1 MAPDSSE
8 GRADATDDGDDARE
22 DPRVMLFMGPGR
34 NRELLVETLGGRYR
48 VATTTDVEQLE
59 ADFDCCIFDLEQ
71 FNRVA
76 GTLQPRRDTS
86 NPVFLPFV
94 LLVGEDAPD
103 GAAVEARDYVDDVV
117 ELPVKKRAL
126 LSRVGNLV
134 ERRRTATRLA
144 ERGAELRRTV
154 DDLKLKE
161 RAMDAAPVGI
171 SITDPDR
178 NDNPII
184 YVNDRFGELTGYT
197 DMVGENCRFL
207 QGEETNPETV
217 ATIREAVDA
226 GRPVS
231 VDILNYRKN
240 DRKFWNK
247 LDVAPIRDEEG
258 ALTHFV
264 GFQKDIT
271 ERKIQERRL
280 EVLNRVLS
288 HNLRNKMNVIEGHLA
303 LLRDE
308 FGDDEPPSLTAIE
321 ETAGDLLSLAD
332 SIREIERTLSSPEP
346 AQPVVLAEHI
356 GQLVSTFEDRFDDVS
371 LELTVLED
379 DPCPVAVPGLVA
391 AIEEVIENAIKH
403 NHNPDPAVEIRLYQ
417 PSDDW
422 VTIEIEDNGPGI
434 PEQELAVLDEG
445 ETPLNHADR
454 VGLWFVYWVVSQVGG
469 KFSVTDSDSRGS
481 ELRLSVPVR
490 DADRS

>member
-1 MAPDSSE
+1 VASDSSE

-144 ERGAELRRTV
+144 EREAELRRTV

-178 NDNPII
+178 NDNPMI
-184 YVNDRFGELTGYT
+184 YVNDRFRELTGYT
-197 DMVGENCRFL
+197 DVVGENCRFL
-207 QGEETNPETV
+207 QGEETDADTV

-231 VDILNYRKN
+231 VDLLNYRKN

-247 LDVAPIRDEEG
+247 LDIAPIRDEEG
-258 ALTHFV
+258 TVANFV
-264 GFQKDIT
+264 GFQTEIT
-271 ERKIQERRL
+271 ERKIRERRL

-288 HNLRNKMNVIEGHLA
+288 HNLRNKMNVIEGHVE

-308 FGDDEPPSLTAIE
+308 YGDDAPASLTAVE

-332 SIREIERTLSSPEP
+332 SIREIERALSSPEP
-346 AQPVVLAEHI
+346 AQSVELTERI
-356 GQLVSTFEDRFDDVS
+356 KELVSTFQDRYDDVS
-371 LELTVLED
+371 FGVTLPD
-379 DPCPVAVPGLVA
+379 DATCPVAVPGLVA
-391 AIEEVIENAIKH
+391 AIEEGIENAVKH
-403 NHNPDPAVEIRLYQ
+403 NNNADPAVEIRAHRR
-417 PSDDW
+417 SEDW
-422 VTIEIEDNGPGI
+422 VTIDIEDNGPGI
-434 PEQELAVLDEG
+434 PEQELTVLEEG
-445 ETPLNHADR
+445 ETPLRHADR
-454 VGLWFVYWVVSQVGG
+454 LGLWFIYWVVSRVGG
-469 KFSVTDSDSRGS
+469 QFSVTDVEPRGIEIS
-481 ELRLSVPVR
+481 LSVPVR
-490 DADRS
+490 DADQS